1 MTVFSSNFLFFHPS
15 ESFLLV
21 TLSLFPS
28 TPRQGGHMKVSRCLD
43 RVLLFFPI
51 GSYSLTLI
59 HISVTFGKSLIK
71 FSHIFLIY
79 KIG

>member
-1 MTVFSSNFLFFHPS
+1 
-15 ESFLLV
+15 
-21 TLSLFPS
+21 
-28 TPRQGGHMKVSRCLD
+28 MKVSRCLD

-71 FSHIFLIY
+71 LGHIFLIY
-79 KIG
+79 KIGYFSRFRFVFFFPGFEVN